1 MADELTENS
10 SRRRRHRRQ
19 KKAQELARPAAL
31 CVFALLITLGPLVFG
46 SVDRIVQISLTALL
60 GVGMLL
66 VPPRILSLP
75 SWLNRVLI
83 VFVAIMVIKELAPAG
98 LFGKVAWRE
107 TLVGAYGLDL
117 GWMHHPEAGRAV
129 DGWLAGAIGLGF
141 VAWVRT
147 LAMEREDRTRLA
159 WIMLI
164 SAAIVAAISFATAKG
179 GPTGDITTQKMIY
192 GLRYTQGYFGFGPF
206 PNRNH
211 SACYFA
217 MAALIGAGC
226 LARSGERKHFGL
238 LATAGVMLALILFA
252 LLRTQSRG
260 GIVALGVGMAIFLG
274 VVLLKLRSRQA
285 LAVTIAVGLLVGGLG
300 LLAGGK
306 TLKRFAGTGLPTDDS
321 AAARVEVWKNATVMW
336 RDAPMFG
343 HGLGVFA
350 SVFPMYQ
357 NMEMEEVR
365 VKHPESSVLQWLNE
379 LGLVPVMLAA
389 IALLAFSLPHFGSL
403 FERRSSFFIRAA
415 AFGAAAGLLAH
426 AVIDVPAHR
435 WGTLG
440 FALAAL
446 ALACPAAA
454 EARSAPRRSA
464 IMPLGIAAFW
474 LMPLWFEKPAWSTFQ
489 LDREI
494 ASLSIP
500 PGPPLSEIDVM
511 LRGFPLNPQLHFAR
525 GERLLKTG
533 ALPPSRWQNEL
544 RIATRLVP
552 NSWEICARSARLCRS
567 VQPSLAMH
575 YWQLAIERATRQRV
589 DIFGRAVKD
598 TAGFPGAAD
607 IWSAYAETHPDLALL
622 FSEGLPDD
630 AGRHYYDLWW
640 RQRGSQ
646 ATDISEAE
654 AAAFVR
660 VAARW
665 GSAEQLASWMERHP
679 KRSKEDFR
687 GWAYL
692 LHAWGSDDKA
702 WEILQREM
710 PEPVFPTGQ
719 FRQKREEL
727 GFLWRHN
734 PEDIVNAR
742 NYAQLLNEADEREE
756 SEKVILAVAVRADA
770 PKWFLE
776 KAAHQLAKKKDFA
789 KAVELALRQ
798 PALTT
803 KE

>member
-10 SRRRRHRRQ
+10 PRRRRHRRQ
-19 KKAQELARPAAL
+19 KKVQELVRPAAL
-31 CVFALLITLGPLVFG
+31 CVFAVLITLGPLVFG

-60 GVGMLL
+60 GLGMLL
-66 VPPRILSLP
+66 VPPRIFSLP
-75 SWLNRVLI
+75 PWLNRVLI
-83 VFVAIMVIKELAPAG
+83 AFVAIMVLKELAPAG
-98 LFGKVAWRE
+98 LFGKVEWRT
-107 TLVGAYGLDL
+107 TLEGAYGLDV
-117 GWMHHPEAGRAV
+117 GWMHHPEPGRAI

-141 VAWVRT
+141 LAWVRT

-164 SAAIVAAISFATAKG
+164 SAAIVAALSFATAG
-179 GPTGDITTQKMIY
+179 GVQKMIY

-260 GIVALGVGMAIFLG
+260 GIVALGVGLAIFLG
-274 VVLLKLRSRQA
+274 VVLLKLRSKQA
-285 LAVTIAVGLLVGGLG
+285 LAVTIAAGLLVGGLG

-306 TLKRFAGTGLPTDDS
+306 TLKRFADTGLPEDDS
-321 AAARVEVWKNATVMW
+321 ASARVEVWKNATVMW
-336 RDAPMFG
+336 RDAPLFG
-343 HGLGVFA
+343 HGLGVFV

-357 NMEMEEVR
+357 DMKMEEVR

-379 LGLVPVMLAA
+379 LGLVPVVLGA
-389 IALLAFSLPHFGSL
+389 IVFLAFSLPHFGSL

-426 AVIDVPAHR
+426 AVFDVPAHR
-435 WGTLG
+435 WGTVG

-454 EARSAPRRSA
+454 EAHIASRRA
-464 IMPLGIAAFW
+464 AAVPLGVATFW
-474 LMPLWFEKPAWSTFQ
+474 LLPLWLEKPAWSTFQ
-489 LDREI
+489 LDRAI
-494 ASLSIP
+494 AGLSIP
-500 PGPPLSEIDVM
+500 PGLPLEEIDTT
-511 LRGFPLNPQLHFAR
+511 LRAFPLNAQLHFAR
-525 GERLLKTG
+525 GERLLRTG
-533 ALPPSRWQNEL
+533 ALPPSRWQNEF

-552 NSWEICARSARLCRS
+552 NSWEICVRAAKLCRP

-575 YWQLAIERATRQRV
+575 YWQMAIERATRQRV
-589 DIFGRAVKD
+589 DVFGRAVQD

-607 IWSAYAETHPDLALL
+607 TWSAYAETHPDLALL
-622 FSEGLPDD
+622 FSEGLSDE
-630 AGRHYYDLWW
+630 AGRHYYELWW
-640 RQRGSQ
+640 RQRGAQ

-665 GSAEQLASWMERHP
+665 GSAEQLDSWMQRHP
-679 KRSKEDFR
+679 KRAKEHFR

-692 LHAWGSDDKA
+692 LHTWGNDEKA

-710 PEPVFPTGQ
+710 PEPGFPAGQ
-719 FRQKREEL
+719 LRQKREEL

-742 NYAQLLNEADEREE
+742 TYAQLLDSAGEQEE
-756 SEKVILAVAVRADA
+756 SENVIRTVAARADA

-776 KAAHQLAKKKDFA
+776 KAAHQLARKKDFA
-789 KAVELALRQ
+789 KAVEFALRQ